1 MNDLPVWLPPL
12 EVCEGDWL
20 DYIEVIYSFFRN
32 DFLEIPPDLFNKNVR
47 PIIHPIANGKED
59 SFWHIIQGTSG
70 NGPDHDRCQRIRWP
84 KPIIQEITRQDVK
97 WWRTK
102 ENGKR
107 KFKLALDDFS
117 YLVVLFE
124 RKTFFLLG
132 TAFPVFRTNY
142 KNQLERQYNREKE

>member
-1 MNDLPVWLPPL
+1 MNNSTTWLPPL
-12 EVCEGDWL
+12 EVCEGDWVE
-20 DYIEVIYSFFRN
+20 YIELIYSIFRS
-32 DFLEIPPDLFNKNVR
+32 DFLDHPPELYDKFVR
-47 PIIHPIANGKED
+47 PIVHPIANGKED
-59 SFWHIIQGTSG
+59 SFWHIVQGSGG

-84 KPIIQEITRQDVK
+84 KPIIEEIAEQGLK

-107 KFKLALDDFS
+107 KFKIALDDFS

-124 RKTFFLLG
+124 RKTFFLFC

-142 KNQLERQYNREKE
+142 KNQLERQYNREKD